1 MSIRAPSTGSALYG
15 SFKVSD
21 LSLIQLDPD
30 REAFGRWATLQER
43 RLGLKPTS
51 DAPDAGYA
59 WHALLTAAFG
69 NLAPRPFVDRHSLR
83 SNFLLGYS
91 MVNPA
96 QLQAKPE
103 LDELA
108 NRALALDRMKMTQ
121 MPQDWRAGQIL
132 SFEVRC
138 RPIVRTRHFAKSG
151 KIDEMDAAVHAA
163 IDNPEAKRDQVYAGW
178 LERELG
184 RENAC
189 QLEQV
194 QMASFRRTRILRR
207 NQGGERSP
215 KLIEGPEAWMVGRLV
230 INQPAAFTALLSRG
244 LGRHRAFGFGCLIVA
259 QPAVLD

>member
-1 MSIRAPSTGSALYG
+1 M
-15 SFKVSD
+15 SD
-21 LSLIQLDPD
+21 LSLIQFDPD

-43 RLGLKPTS
+43 RLGLKPGA

-69 NLAPRPFVDRHSLR
+69 KLAPRPFVDRQRLR
-83 SNFLLGYS
+83 SNFLLGYTT
-91 MVNPA
+91 VKTD
-96 QLQAKPE
+96 QLRAKSE
-103 LDELA
+103 LDGLA
-108 NRALALDRMKMTQ
+108 QAALSLDRMKMTQ
-121 MPQDWRAGQIL
+121 MPEDWRAGQSL

-138 RPIVRTRHFAKSG
+138 RPIVRTRRFARSG

-163 IDNPEAKRDQVYAGW
+163 IDNPGVDREQVYAGW
-178 LERELG
+178 LARELG

-189 QLEQV
+189 RLEQV
-194 QMASFRRTRILRR
+194 HMASFQRKRILRR

-230 INQPAAFTALLSRG
+230 IEQPAAFKALLSRG

-259 QPAVLD
+259 QTGVLD

>member
-1 MSIRAPSTGSALYG
+1 M
-15 SFKVSD
+15 SD
-21 LSLIQLDPD
+21 LSLIQFDPD

-69 NLAPRPFVDRHSLR
+69 DMAPRPFVDRNKLR
-83 SNFLLGYS
+83 SNFLLGYTTAS
-91 MVNPA
+91 LS

-108 NRALALDRMKMTQ
+108 LAALALDRMKLTK
-121 MPQDWRAGQIL
+121 MPKDWSTGQIL

-138 RPIVRTRHFAKSG
+138 RPIVRTRRFARSG
-151 KIDEMDAAVHAA
+151 KIDEMDAAVHAT
-163 IDNPEAKRDQVYAGW
+163 IDNPDVDREQVYAGW

-189 QLEQV
+189 RLQQV
-194 QMASFRRTRILRR
+194 QMTSFHRTRILRR

-230 INQPAAFTALLSRG
+230 IQQPAAFTTLLTRG

-259 QPAVLD
+259 QPGVLD

>member
-1 MSIRAPSTGSALYG
+1 M
-15 SFKVSD
+15 SD

-43 RLGLKPTS
+43 RIGLKSKS

-59 WHALLTAAFG
+59 WHSLLTAAFG
-69 NLAPRPFVDRHSLR
+69 SRAPRPFVDRHGLR

-91 MVNPA
+91 TANPG
-96 QLQAKPE
+96 QLQANPE

-108 NRALALDRMKMTQ
+108 GAALALDRMKMTQ
-121 MPQDWRAGQIL
+121 MPKGWRAGQIL

-138 RPIVRTRHFAKSG
+138 RPIVRTRRFAKSG

-163 IDNPEAKRDQVYAGW
+163 IDNPEAKRDEVYAVW

-189 QLEQV
+189 RLEQV
-194 QMASFRRTRILRR
+194 QIASFRRTRILRR
-207 NQGGERSP
+207 NQGDERSP

-230 INQPAAFTALLSRG
+230 VDQPAAFTALLNRG

-259 QPAVLD
+259 QPGVLD